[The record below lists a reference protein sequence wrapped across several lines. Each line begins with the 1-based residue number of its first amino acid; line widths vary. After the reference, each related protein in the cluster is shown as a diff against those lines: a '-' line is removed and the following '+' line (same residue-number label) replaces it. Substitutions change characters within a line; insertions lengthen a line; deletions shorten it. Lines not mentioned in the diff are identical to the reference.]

1 MTGLRFGLKT
11 YDAAPWPELQQRWRD
26 QEVAGFDALWAGDH
40 LWSSRDDAGELARP
54 RFDAWL
60 MAAGIASVT
69 SRVTI
74 GTLVSP
80 ITLRNPTLLG
90 KQAVTLDHLSGGRA
104 IAGIGAGGNPLDRAL
119 AGSAEWTS
127 AETST
132 RLDEYARIARAVMSG
147 GEVAEDGEHW
157 SAHGVSAPLPIQ
169 PRPQLLMAAH
179 TPDSIR
185 AAARHADIW
194 NSYGILFSQIRAGIR
209 LSRDESLANTVRRSR
224 LLDAECERIG
234 RDPAE
239 ITRSFMLAFTA
250 DAPWTSVQEF
260 RETVGRY
267 ADIGITEF
275 MFPFPLQGPHDMEVF
290 AEVVA
295 EVIPRLQAGEQ
306 P

>member
-26 QEVAGFDALWAGDH
+26 QEAAGFDALWAGDH
-40 LWSSRDDAGELARP
+40 VWSSRDDAGELDRP

-69 SRVTI
+69 SRVTV

-80 ITLRNPTLLG
+80 ITLRNPTLLA
-90 KQAVTLDHLSGGRA
+90 KQAVTVDHMSGGRV
-104 IAGIGAGGNPLDRAL
+104 IAGIGAGGNPKDRAITGG
-119 AGSAEWTS
+119 AQWSS
-127 AETST
+127 AETSN
-132 RLDEYARIARAVMSG
+132 RLEEYARIARSVMDG
-147 GEVAEDGEHW
+147 GDIAEPGQHW
-157 SAHGVSAPLPIQ
+157 SAHGVSAPQPIQ
-169 PRPQLLMAAH
+169 PRPKLLVAAH
-179 TPDSIR
+179 TAASIR
-185 AAARHADIW
+185 AAARHGDIW
-194 NSYGILFSQIRAGIR
+194 NSYGILFSQIRAGIS
-209 LSRDESLANTVRRSR
+209 LSREESVANTARRSR
-224 LLDAECERIG
+224 ILDVECERIG

-250 DAPWTSVQEF
+250 DAPWTSVEEF
-260 RETVGRY
+260 RDTIGRY

-295 EVIPRLQAGEQ
+295 DVIPRLQAGER